1 MSGKAIRETLTA
13 LGVIAS
19 MVFVGWEIRTSN
31 VQARA
36 AAYQEIGI
44 ATAEIWAGVGES
56 PQPSVLF
63 LESLDP
69 DLVAAWEAD
78 DWAQNFAVMTGW
90 ARLAETALL
99 QVEQGLLPPDAME
112 RLGYSG
118 GPDWLNR
125 FPAFT
130 CMWPSL
136 RGRVG
141 TALRERMEGARTEPT
156 FDCEELNVPSYFR

>member
-1 MSGKAIRETLTA
+1 MSGKDMRESVGL
-13 LGVIAS
+13 LLVVAS
-19 MVFVGWEIRTSN
+19 MVFVGFEIRTTN
-31 VQARA
+31 IQGRA

-44 ATAEIWAGVGES
+44 ATAEIWASVGES
-56 PQPSVLF
+56 PQLSVLF

-69 DLVAAWEAD
+69 DLVAAWAAD
-78 DWAQNFAVMTGW
+78 DWAQHFASFTGW
-90 ARLAETALL
+90 LRLAETALL

-125 FPAFT
+125 FPAFA
-130 CMWPSL
+130 CMWPSM

-141 TALRERMEGARTEPT
+141 TTLRERIEGARTEPT
-156 FDCEELNVPSYFR
+156 FDCEELDVPSYFR